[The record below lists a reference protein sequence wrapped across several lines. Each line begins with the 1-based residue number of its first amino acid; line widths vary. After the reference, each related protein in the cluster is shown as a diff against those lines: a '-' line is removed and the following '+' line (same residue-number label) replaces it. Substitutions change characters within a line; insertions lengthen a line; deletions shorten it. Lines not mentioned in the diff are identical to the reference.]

1 MNRKEFNILIVDDEQ
16 EFRQTLS
23 MIVEG
28 VGYKTMTAAN
38 SEEALRIIDG
48 EDEVNLMLTDLRMP
62 GMSGIELIREA
73 RIRNPKLEIIVI
85 TAYGTIESAVEAVKV
100 GAGSYFVKS
109 EDPMNLLAD
118 IHRVYEIYRLT
129 RENELLKKQDSPTS
143 EFFLETKNSKYA
155 EILEI
160 CRKAADS
167 NINVLI
173 LGESG
178 VGKEIIAKYIH
189 QNSSRVQKRFVP
201 VNCQRFS
208 DGTIESE
215 LFGHEKG
222 AFTGASGRRIG
233 RFEEANEGTL
243 FLDEIG
249 DLPLAT
255 QGKLL
260 RTLEN
265 RTVERVGSNKP
276 IALDIRLISA
286 TNKNLD
292 ELVNENVFREDLF
305 YRINTLTI
313 TVPPLRE
320 RKEDLP
326 EMIDFFV
333 QKI

>member
-28 VGYKTMTAAN
+28 AGYKTMTAAN

-189 QNSSRVQKRFVP
+189 QNSSRVQNVLCRSTASDFRTEQSNPNCLDMKKAHLPAHPADASADLKKRTKALYFWTKLEIFHSQHKGSCCEPSKTELWSVLEVISRLHWIFV
-201 VNCQRFS
+201 
-208 DGTIESE
+208 
-215 LFGHEKG
+215 
-222 AFTGASGRRIG
+222 
-233 RFEEANEGTL
+233 
-243 FLDEIG
+243 
-249 DLPLAT
+249 
-255 QGKLL
+255 
-260 RTLEN
+260 
-265 RTVERVGSNKP
+265 
-276 IALDIRLISA
+276 
-286 TNKNLD
+286 
-292 ELVNENVFREDLF
+292 
-305 YRINTLTI
+305 
-313 TVPPLRE
+313 
-320 RKEDLP
+320 
-326 EMIDFFV
+326 
-333 QKI
+333 